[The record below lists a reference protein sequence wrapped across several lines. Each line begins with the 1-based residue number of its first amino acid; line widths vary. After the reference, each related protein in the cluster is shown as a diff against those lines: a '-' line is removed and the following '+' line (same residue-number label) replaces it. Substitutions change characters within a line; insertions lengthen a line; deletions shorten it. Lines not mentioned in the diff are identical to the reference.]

1 MLVLASPFFESL
13 LSGNWKETAPRKK
26 RKKKSL
32 LGTTSVSSKRASV
45 QSRTSVATSIDDEG
59 TAGSPVVDVETSLER
74 LSFEQD
80 LQQDEGEEE
89 EDSEG
94 SEGGVAPSLASSQI
108 SSMVADSDDDS
119 EDDDDDYIVCRLR
132 LKEERA
138 SSFQDL
144 LCHIYPRLE
153 CTISWQNASD
163 LCKMAS
169 LFDIPSLRNA
179 CIAFLLLSAAG
190 RPTVAMKIAEDNFIP
205 ELYKEASR
213 YILDNFT
220 VWPQEELA
228 MLSQA
233 TLLKLERRRSWFLER
248 LLKLGLI
255 QTSKDY
261 VCQATCPDPVL
272 CARLVDEKWKTAWS
286 SAFRF
291 GTPQPSIIYRSLR
304 NLEPSLSSPA
314 LHLPHTACQ
323 SHAKLYVADLFDRMF
338 QQSIVAARNWGAL
351 SSTGRGGDAMTKNSA
366 RYFLSIEMDGVQ
378 KKPTNHGQHNSV
390 AAQC

>member
-138 SSFQDL
+138 SSFQ
-144 LCHIYPRLE
+144 
-153 CTISWQNASD
+153 
-163 LCKMAS
+163 
-169 LFDIPSLRNA
+169 
-179 CIAFLLLSAAG
+179 
-190 RPTVAMKIAEDNFIP
+190 V
-205 ELYKEASR
+205 
-213 YILDNFT
+213 
-220 VWPQEELA
+220 
-228 MLSQA
+228 
-233 TLLKLERRRSWFLER
+233 
-248 LLKLGLI
+248 
-255 QTSKDY
+255 
-261 VCQATCPDPVL
+261 
-272 CARLVDEKWKTAWS
+272 S
-286 SAFRF
+286 S
-291 GTPQPSIIYRSLR
+291 G
-304 NLEPSLSSPA
+304 
-314 LHLPHTACQ
+314 HT
-323 SHAKLYVADLFDRMF
+323 
-338 QQSIVAARNWGAL
+338 
-351 SSTGRGGDAMTKNSA
+351 
-366 RYFLSIEMDGVQ
+366 
-378 KKPTNHGQHNSV
+378 
-390 AAQC
+390 